1 MSIPF
6 WINKPSILIEPKYI
20 FDLWPQEKMSYNQKL
35 NTISRVVILLTIL
48 GSMVFMSLRLFF
60 TGIIT
65 LGVIIF
71 LHYIQEKENKKEKES
86 FVSMDF
92 MKKNYLPPAPINPL
106 MNVQLTDY
114 KDDPERKP
122 AAPSFNP
129 IVEENINQSTKKF
142 VVSSFEPQNKTEEE
156 CIKSRLFQD
165 LGDNFV
171 FNQSMRNFYST
182 PNTTIPNDQK
192 AFADFCY
199 GDMISCKEG
208 NPIACAQWE
217 PRLGSVPGG

>member
-1 MSIPF
+1 MSISF
-6 WINKPSILIEPKYI
+6 WINKPSTLIDPKYI

-35 NTISRVVILLTIL
+35 NAISRIVILLTIL
-48 GSMVFMSLRLFF
+48 GSIVFRSLRLFF

-71 LHYIQEKENKKEKES
+71 LHYIQEKENKKQKES

-92 MKKNYLPPAPINPL
+92 MKKNYVPPAPSNPL

-129 IVEENINQSTKKF
+129 IVEENINQTTKNF
-142 VVSSFEPQNKTEEE
+142 VVSSFEPQNKSEEE

-171 FNQSMRNFYST
+171 FNQSMRNLYST

-192 AFADFCY
+192 AFAEFCY

-208 NPIACAQWE
+208 NPIACSQWE
-217 PRLGSVPGG
+217 PRLGSVPS

>member
-1 MSIPF
+1 MSSPF
-6 WINKPSILIEPKYI
+6 WLNDPSILINKDSMLE
-20 FDLWPQEKMSYNQKL
+20 LWPKDKMSYNQKL
-35 NTISRVVILLTIL
+35 NAISRIVILLTFI
-48 GSMVFMSLRLFF
+48 GSIIFRSIKMFI

-65 LGVIIF
+65 LGILVF
-71 LHYIQEKENKKEKES
+71 LYFVQNKKNKEEKEP
-86 FVSMDF
+86 FATMDF
-92 MKKNYLPPAPINPL
+92 INKNYQPPSNNNPL
-106 MNVQLTDY
+106 MNVALTDY
-114 KDDPERKP
+114 KDDPQRSP

-129 IVEENINQSTKKF
+129 IVEEKINDSTKNF
-142 VVSSFEPQNKTEEE
+142 VVSQFEPKNKTEEE

-182 PNTTIPNDQK
+182 PNTSIPNDQK
-192 AFADFCY
+192 SFAEFCY

-208 NPIACAQWE
+208 NPIACSQWE